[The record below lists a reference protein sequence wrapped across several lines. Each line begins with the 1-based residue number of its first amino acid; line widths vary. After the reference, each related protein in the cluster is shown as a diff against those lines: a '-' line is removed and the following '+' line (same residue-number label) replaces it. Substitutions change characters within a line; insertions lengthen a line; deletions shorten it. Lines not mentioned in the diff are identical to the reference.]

1 MLVVF
6 STGLYEDLN
15 IECVY
20 MMCIFFS
27 QFTHTAAASSV
38 TAGTE
43 RQIIKDCM
51 NTPPSRSRCPTLL
64 SI

>member
-1 MLVVF
+1 M
-6 STGLYEDLN
+6 
-15 IECVY
+15 CVY
-20 MMCIFFS
+20 DVHFFS